1 MAKMVDCG
9 QVNPAA
15 GCGHVIRAET
25 EEEVLQ
31 RAVEHAE
38 TEHGMEATPELM
50 VKPLLS
56 PLSYGAGRAFPG
68 AAVAIVLVFGGSG

>member
-9 QVNPAA
+9 QVNSAS

-31 RAVEHAE
+31 RAAEYAE
-38 TEHGMEATPELM
+38 TLEL
-50 VKPLLS
+50 
-56 PLSYGAGRAFPG
+56 GT
-68 AAVAIVLVFGGSG
+68 IE

>member
-9 QVNPAA
+9 QVNPAS

-31 RAVEHAE
+31 QAAAHAE
-38 TEHGMEATPELM
+38 QEHGMQATPELM
-50 VKPLLS
+50 AKVKEHIQD
-56 PLSYGAGRAFPG
+56 A
-68 AAVAIVLVFGGSG
+68 